1 MTQAN
6 PRPARIEHVNI
17 TVPDSE
23 HTARIFEQIFRWQVR
38 WRGRAMSGGHT
49 VHVGS
54 RDHYLALYSPPSGAG
69 CPQRFEKGMPLNHIG
84 IEVDDLVAIETK
96 VRAAGFAPFGHDDYA
111 PGRRFYFFDESN
123 IEFEVVCYAPVYEAN
138 V

>member
-1 MTQAN
+1 MAATN
-6 PRPARIEHVNI
+6 PRPPRIEHVNI

-23 HTARIFEQIFRWQVR
+23 YTARLFEQIFGWKVR

-54 RDHYLALYSPPSGAG
+54 ADHYLALYSPPAETA
-69 CPQRFEKGMPLNHIG
+69 CPARFEKGLPLNHIG
-84 IEVDDLVAIETK
+84 IEVDAIVDIEAR
-96 VRAAGFAPFGHDDYA
+96 VRAVGFAPFGHDDYE

-123 IEFEVVCYAPVYEAN
+123 IEFEIVSYAPVLEGAR
-138 V
+138 